1 MEAVRDDRNKEIIR
15 FNIIAIAVNLVLATA
30 KITVGTIARSAAVT
44 LDGVNSMA
52 DMISSALILVFA
64 RLSDKKADKDHPF
77 GFGRLEYL
85 CSMIVTMLVMGIG
98 LKSMFDA
105 IKEILYPGEAPN
117 FSFLVVAVEVVSMAV
132 KFYLGKKQQDAGRR
146 LNSQAMIMAGIDA
159 MSDVGIGAAVLI
171 SIVVYKAFGIDIEDY
186 LCVIIAALIL
196 KAGVEM
202 LIESMNKIV
211 GAPADPDF
219 RKKITT
225 MLFKEKDV
233 YNVSSLVIHNYGEN
247 NYIGSVDIEVDE
259 DMKASRITELSQHL
273 KDEAKEL
280 GMTLT
285 SVGISGIK
293 IDQPE
298 ADKIYDKILPIVMKH
313 EDISRIQSFRVSFRR
328 KKISFALVYK
338 YDAKDPEADMEA
350 LKKEIQKLYP
360 GLRPF
365 VLHYLEVNTTHVPSL
380 AIHLSASMRYQM

>member
-98 LKSMFDA
+98 LKSIFDA

-225 MLFKEKDV
+225 MLFKEKDI
-233 YNVSSLVIHNYGEN
+233 YNVSS
-247 NYIGSVDIEVDE
+247 
-259 DMKASRITELSQHL
+259 
-273 KDEAKEL
+273 
-280 GMTLT
+280 
-285 SVGISGIK
+285 
-293 IDQPE
+293 
-298 ADKIYDKILPIVMKH
+298 
-313 EDISRIQSFRVSFRR
+313 
-328 KKISFALVYK
+328 
-338 YDAKDPEADMEA
+338 
-350 LKKEIQKLYP
+350 
-360 GLRPF
+360 
-365 VLHYLEVNTTHVPSL
+365 
-380 AIHLSASMRYQM
+380 

>member
-132 KFYLGKKQQDAGRR
+132 KFYLGKKQQDAGR
-146 LNSQAMIMAGIDA
+146 
-159 MSDVGIGAAVLI
+159 
-171 SIVVYKAFGIDIEDY
+171 F
-186 LCVIIAALIL
+186 
-196 KAGVEM
+196 
-202 LIESMNKIV
+202 
-211 GAPADPDF
+211 
-219 RKKITT
+219 
-225 MLFKEKDV
+225 
-233 YNVSSLVIHNYGEN
+233 
-247 NYIGSVDIEVDE
+247 
-259 DMKASRITELSQHL
+259 
-273 KDEAKEL
+273 
-280 GMTLT
+280 
-285 SVGISGIK
+285 
-293 IDQPE
+293 
-298 ADKIYDKILPIVMKH
+298 
-313 EDISRIQSFRVSFRR
+313 
-328 KKISFALVYK
+328 
-338 YDAKDPEADMEA
+338 
-350 LKKEIQKLYP
+350 
-360 GLRPF
+360 
-365 VLHYLEVNTTHVPSL
+365 
-380 AIHLSASMRYQM
+380 

>member
-328 KKISFALVYK
+328 KKISFALVY
-338 YDAKDPEADMEA
+338 
-350 LKKEIQKLYP
+350 LKWIP
-360 GLRPF
+360 NAR
-365 VLHYLEVNTTHVPSL
+365 
-380 AIHLSASMRYQM
+380 AILVIP

>member
-1 MEAVRDDRNKEIIR
+1 MEAVREDRNKEIIR

-30 KITVGTIARSAAVT
+30 KITVGSIVHSAAVT

-85 CSMIVTMLVMGIG
+85 CSMIVTTLVLGIG
-98 LKSMFDA
+98 IKSVIDA
-105 IKEILYPGEAPN
+105 IREILYPGEAPN
-117 FSFLVVAVEVVSMAV
+117 FSFLVVAVEVVSMIV
-132 KFYLGKKQQDAGRR
+132 KFFIGKAQQDVGKR

-159 MSDVGIGAAVLI
+159 MSDVGIGAAVLV
-171 SIVVYKAFGIDIEDY
+171 SIVIYKAFGIDIEDY
-186 LCVIIAALIL
+186 LCVIIAALII

-233 YNVSSLVIHNYGEN
+233 Y
-247 NYIGSVDIEVDE
+247 
-259 DMKASRITELSQHL
+259 
-273 KDEAKEL
+273 
-280 GMTLT
+280 
-285 SVGISGIK
+285 
-293 IDQPE
+293 
-298 ADKIYDKILPIVMKH
+298 
-313 EDISRIQSFRVSFRR
+313 
-328 KKISFALVYK
+328 
-338 YDAKDPEADMEA
+338 
-350 LKKEIQKLYP
+350 
-360 GLRPF
+360 
-365 VLHYLEVNTTHVPSL
+365 
-380 AIHLSASMRYQM
+380 

>member
-64 RLSDKKADKDHPF
+64 RLSDKKADKDHTF

-360 GLRPF
+360 EMEIEIF
-365 VLHYLEVNTTHVPSL
+365 E
-380 AIHLSASMRYQM
+380 AINI